1 MNSIIH
7 PIEDQI
13 QGNILDPRVVQEAL
27 WVVTITEAGVPD
39 ALKWFEI
46 FILWG
51 ENLMDFYK

>member
-46 FILWG
+46 IILWG
-51 ENLMDFYK
+51 GEKT